1 MYLEQTRV
9 RKEQQTETAAAAAAA
24 AAAEARCLTGGPC
37 VRTVLLL
44 LVLFIDYSFIFCIYS
59 LFVVYTSKRNKDLY
73 RQSCLYTRRR
83 LCAICP
89 LD

>member
-1 MYLEQTRV
+1 MDLQQTRV
-9 RKEQQTETAAAAAAA
+9 RKEQQTETAAAA